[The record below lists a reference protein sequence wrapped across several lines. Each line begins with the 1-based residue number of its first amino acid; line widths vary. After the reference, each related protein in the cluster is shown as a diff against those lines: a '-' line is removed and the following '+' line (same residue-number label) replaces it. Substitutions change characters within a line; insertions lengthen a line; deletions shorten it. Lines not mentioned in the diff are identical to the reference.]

1 MTWRQLLDANRV
13 RAHTTSKRELDD
25 LRTVIERD
33 LNDAGISGLSADRS
47 FATAYNAALQTAKMA
62 IACAGYRVVGQ
73 GHHQV
78 SFEATELT
86 IGVRVSALVAYFE
99 LCRRKRNTL
108 DYDVANV
115 VSNTEASELLRK
127 AQEFK
132 QEVETWIAANH
143 SSLVP

>member
-1 MTWRQLLDANRV
+1 M
-13 RAHTTSKRELDD
+13 
-25 LRTVIERD
+25 
-33 LNDAGISGLSADRS
+33 
-47 FATAYNAALQTAKMA
+47 
-62 IACAGYRVVGQ
+62 
-73 GHHQV
+73 

-115 VSNTEASELLRK
+115 VSDTEASELLRK

>member
-1 MTWRQLLDANRV
+1 MTCGRSSNATLTTRV
-13 RAHTTSKRELDD
+13 FPDSLPT
-25 LRTVIERD
+25 
-33 LNDAGISGLSADRS
+33 GLSPRPTTPP
-47 FATAYNAALQTAKMA
+47 FRRQRWRL
-62 IACAGYRVVGQ
+62 CAGYRVVGQ

-115 VSNTEASELLRK
+115 VSDTEASELLRK
-127 AQEFK
+127 AREFK
-132 QEVETWIAANH
+132 QEVETWIAGNH
-143 SSLVP
+143 ASLVP